1 MHWLAAL
8 AFVAVAV
15 ATVIVGLYATRLVR
29 TTRDIYVAARS
40 VGPTLNASAISGE
53 YLSAA
58 SFLGIAGMVMTFGA
72 DVLWYPVGYT
82 AGYLFL
88 LLFVAAP
95 LRRFGAYTIPDFAEG
110 RFHSS
115 LLRKV
120 AAVFVL
126 VIGIFY
132 MLPQMKGAGL
142 TVTAITGLPYW
153 VGVVVV
159 GSIITLNVALGGMRG
174 ITFVQAFQFWVKAF
188 AISVPAFVLMA
199 FFGSYAHNWQMA
211 TVAPTPDL
219 AAAIEQGSAPGLEWG
234 QPFGPLSR
242 QQGYPLLATYSLI
255 LATVLG
261 TAGLPHILV
270 RFYTNR
276 DGHAARQT
284 TLVVL
289 GMIGAFYLFPP
300 ILGLLG
306 RVHAP
311 ELYLTGRADALML
324 ELPLRLPDP
333 VLGEI
338 LQAVTAAGAFA
349 AFMSTSSGLLV
360 AVSGALAHDIYARM
374 LRPAATHY
382 ERLQAFKVAA
392 LGAGLLAMALG
403 LVVGRFHINMLVGWT
418 FAIAASAF
426 FPLMTLGIWWRRLTA
441 RGALAGVVL
450 GGGLSSLSILFTMVF
465 GEGRLDVDMAQ
476 TLLSQPAIWTVPV
489 SFLAMVIGSIITRRH
504 VPEDIN
510 LKMLQLHV
518 PESSGIRTEYITE

>member
-1 MHWLAAL
+1 MHWLPL
-8 AFVAVAV
+8 ASFIAVAV
-15 ATVIVGLYATRLVR
+15 ATVVVGMYATRLVR

-40 VGPTLNASAISGE
+40 VGPAMNASAISGE

-110 RFHSS
+110 RFHSP

-120 AAVFVL
+120 AAFFVL

-142 TVTAITGLPYW
+142 TVSTITGMPYW

-159 GSIITLNVALGGMRG
+159 GGIITLNVALGGMRG
-174 ITFVQAFQFWVKAF
+174 ITFVQAFQFWIKSF
-188 AISVPAFVLMA
+188 AISVPVFVLMA
-199 FFGSYAHNWQMA
+199 YFGGYSSNWYLA
-211 TVAPTPDL
+211 TVSPSPEL
-219 AAAIEQGSAPGLEWG
+219 ARAIEAGSAPGREWA
-234 QPFGPLSR
+234 QPLGNLLQ
-242 QQGYPLLATYSLI
+242 QQGYPLLGAYSLI
-255 LATVLG
+255 TATVLG

-276 DGHAARQT
+276 DGQAARQT

-289 GMIGAFYLFPP
+289 AMIGAFYLFPP
-300 ILGLLG
+300 ILGLMG

-311 ELYLTGRADALML
+311 DLYVSGRTDALLL
-324 ELPLRLPDP
+324 ELPRRLPDP
-333 VLGEI
+333 LLGEI

-360 AVSGALAHDIYARM
+360 AVSGAIAHDIYARM
-374 LRPAATHY
+374 LKPAATHY
-382 ERLQAFKVAA
+382 ERLQAFKFAA
-392 LGAGLLAMALG
+392 LMAGAIAMGLG
-403 LVVGRFHINMLVGWT
+403 LTIGRFHINMLVGWA

-426 FPLMTLGIWWRRLTA
+426 FPLMTLGIWWRGLTA
-441 RGALAGVVL
+441 VGALAGVVL
-450 GGGLSSLSILFTMVF
+450 GGSLSSLSILVTMVS
-465 GEGRLDVDMAQ
+465 GGDSAHQALLP
-476 TLLSQPAIWTVPV
+476 TLLAQPAIWTVPT
-489 SFLAMVIGSIITRRH
+489 SFMAMIVGSLLTRRQ
-504 VPEDIN
+504 VPADIN
-510 LKMLQLHV
+510 LKMLQMHV
-518 PESSGIRTEYITE
+518 PESSGIRTEYIAE